1 MASLFSAHVF
11 KMEDGEV
18 IEDGGGTITVV
29 AESVF
34 DATSKIKECV
44 YKMNDYRAGVQYEID
59 SEPKKCVGIF
69 NEDTKAIYQ

>member
-59 SEPKKCVGIF
+59 SEPRKCVGIF
-69 NEDTKAIYQ
+69 NKDTKAIYQ